1 MSSSRS
7 VAAARS
13 RRADP
18 PQKQN
23 PVTSIG
29 SHASYTGAA
38 ARISGAQP
46 PPQYSSHQSQP
57 QQSSYQQQQH
67 ASNPNSG
74 YPPQIPAVEGKIT
87 VGNAIALITLRL
99 GRLEEFMNKY
109 HLDLANGEGNNS
121 NGNNINTNVNN
132 KSSGVDDSVIRNIM
146 TRLEVIESDKQKQQ
160 HQIAV
165 NAAQPRQPQVSSPPQ
180 PQVVVQNNDSLVNS
194 LQDEIAN
201 VRDELRET
209 KDLLLKLQSFTMET
223 NQKLVDIMFQDMNS
237 AIDIQQLEDFDDA
250 DANVDSGM
258 NESIDISADEQ
269 MIETPPSDNINLKD
283 IINKE
288 LANVN

>member
-13 RRADP
+13 RRADPP

-46 PPQYSSHQSQP
+46 PPQYSHQSYQSQP
-57 QQSSYQQQQH
+57 QSSYQQPP
-67 ASNPNSG
+67 SNANPG

-109 HLDLANGEGNNS
+109 HLDLANGEGAQTNS
-121 NGNNINTNVNN
+121 NSINTNS
-132 KSSGVDDSVIRNIM
+132 KPSGVDDSVIRNIM

-160 HQIAV
+160 QQHQIAV
-165 NAAQPRQPQVSSPPQ
+165 NTKQAPVQ
-180 PQVVVQNNDSLVNS
+180 QVVIANNDSLVNS

-201 VRDELRET
+201 VRDELKET

-237 AIDIQQLEDFDDA
+237 IDIQQLDDFDDA
-250 DANVDSGM
+250 NADNGM
-258 NESIDISADEQ
+258 NESIDIPLSNDAPVDASSHSE
-269 MIETPPSDNINLKD
+269 NLNLRD

>member
-46 PPQYSSHQSQP
+46 PPQYSHQSQQP
-57 QQSSYQQQQH
+57 QSSYQQQQY

-109 HLDLANGEGNNS
+109 HLDLANGEGNSGSSGNS
-121 NGNNINTNVNN
+121 INTNVNN

-146 TRLEVIESDKQKQQ
+146 TRLELIESDRQKQQ
-160 HQIAV
+160 HQIVRQTPVQAP
-165 NAAQPRQPQVSSPPQ
+165 AQPQA
-180 PQVVVQNNDSLVNS
+180 VVTNNDSLVNS
-194 LQDEIAN
+194 LRDEIAN

-250 DANVDSGM
+250 DANIDSGM
-258 NESIDISADEQ
+258 DESIDISISADEQ
-269 MIETPPSDNINLKD
+269 IETSHSDNINLKD
-283 IINKE
+283 LINKE

>member
-46 PPQYSSHQSQP
+46 PPQYSNQSYQSPPTSYHQSQP
-57 QQSSYQQQQH
+57 PSHQASS
-67 ASNPNSG
+67 N

-109 HLDLANGEGNNS
+109 HLDLANGVDNSS
-121 NGNNINTNVNN
+121 NGNSINTNS

-146 TRLEVIESDKQKQQ
+146 TRLEAIESDKLKQQ
-160 HQIAV
+160 HQIAITKQ
-165 NAAQPRQPQVSSPPQ
+165 APAPAPA
-180 PQVVVQNNDSLVNS
+180 QVVVANNDSLVNS

-237 AIDIQQLEDFDDA
+237 IDIQQVDEFEDVNA
-250 DANVDSGM
+250 DTGM
-258 NESIDISADEQ
+258 NESIDVPSINATEE
-269 MIETPPSDNINLKD
+269 IEIRSDNLNLKD

>member
-1 MSSSRS
+1 MSSSSRS

-13 RRADP
+13 RRADPP

-38 ARISGAQP
+38 ARISGAHP
-46 PPQYSSHQSQP
+46 PPQYSHQSQQP
-57 QQSSYQQQQH
+57 QSSYQQQQY

-109 HLDLANGEGNNS
+109 HLDLANGEGNS
-121 NGNNINTNVNN
+121 GSSGNNINTNVNN
-132 KSSGVDDSVIRNIM
+132 KSSSGVDDSVIRNIM

-160 HQIAV
+160 HQIVRQTPVQAP
-165 NAAQPRQPQVSSPPQ
+165 AQ
-180 PQVVVQNNDSLVNS
+180 QVVVANNDSLVNS
-194 LQDEIAN
+194 LRDEIAN
-201 VRDELRET
+201 VRDELKET

-250 DANVDSGM
+250 DANVDSEM
-258 NESIDISADEQ
+258 NESIDFIPPHPLNEQ
-269 MIETPPSDNINLKD
+269 VEMSPSDNLNLKD
-283 IINKE
+283 LINKE